1 MFIAINAQISKVAW
15 TSSRSGVS
23 VGANKRQI
31 NLKLS
36 NRGKV
41 QNKMLNVVAWT
52 NISTKRDDQ
61 LFYPLISI
69 PSYFCAQA
77 CPRS

>member
-1 MFIAINAQISKVAW
+1 MFIGINAQISKVAW
-15 TSSRSGVS
+15 TSSRSG
-23 VGANKRQI
+23 ANKRQI
-31 NLKLS
+31 NLELS

-61 LFYPLISI
+61 LFYLLISI